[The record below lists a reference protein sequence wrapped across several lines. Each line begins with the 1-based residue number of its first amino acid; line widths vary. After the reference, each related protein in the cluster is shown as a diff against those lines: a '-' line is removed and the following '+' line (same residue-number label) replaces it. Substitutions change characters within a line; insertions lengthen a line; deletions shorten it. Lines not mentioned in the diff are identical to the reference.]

1 MASEK
6 KRAGGTEC
14 GTGFRA
20 KVWCNWDGCGI
31 VCAAISWFLILY
43 AEYVVVGVIIYP
55 WMGPG
60 PQGLFHMCVFT
71 TACFLALVSHGKAMM
86 TDPGSVPED
95 AIPVALKH
103 ATKEDLHRLEEQ
115 RYRTCR
121 RCKIFKPARAHHCSI
136 CERCVIKMDHHCPWV
151 NNCVGLGNHKF
162 FLLFIFYVFL
172 ISAYALCLV
181 FARYAH
187 CIEETCASNGL
198 MHIVCLCMEAILFG
212 LFTLCMMCD
221 QYSVITTGTTQI
233 DRLKGETIESLGIR
247 EVFGGTTTR
256 IALHWFLPINIW
268 FPESIKDQLLGYA
281 LEEMTLVSG
290 DDPTELDGFL
300 PSNAAEMG
308 SGSGG
313 VFTEKLEGG
322 WSVEKHV
329 PKEDIHVV

>member
-1 MASEK
+1 MVNDK
-6 KRAGGTEC
+6 KRQGHEC
-14 GTGFRA
+14 GTSFRA
-20 KVWCNWDGCGI
+20 KVWCNWDCCGV

-55 WMGPG
+55 WMGPSIL
-60 PQGLFHMCVFT
+60 GLVHMCLFT
-71 TACFLALVSHGKAMM
+71 TTCFLALVSHGKAMM

-103 ATKEDLHRLEEQ
+103 APKEELNRLEEQ

-121 RCKIFKPARAHHCSI
+121 RCKTFKPARAHHCSI

-172 ISAYALCLV
+172 LSAYALSLV
-181 FARYAH
+181 FTRYAH
-187 CIEETCASNGL
+187 CIDETCASNGL
-198 MHIVCLCMEAILFG
+198 MHVVCLCMEAVLFG
-212 LFTLCMMCD
+212 LFTMCMMCD

-233 DRLKGETIESLGIR
+233 DRLKGETSENLGVR
-247 EVFGGTTTR
+247 EVFGGTSNNL
-256 IALHWFLPINIW
+256 AMHWFFPVNIW

-281 LEEMTLVSG
+281 LEELTVEN
-290 DDPTELDGFL
+290 DPTDVLLMSGEMDVFL
-300 PSNAAEMG
+300 PHG
-308 SGSGG
+308 DT
-313 VFTEKLEGG
+313 VLTEKLQGG

-329 PKEDIHVV
+329 LPKEDIHVV